1 MTEIVRRTGPHP
13 LTTAAATIA
22 LGLAV
27 GLAIGT
33 TGALV
38 AAAAGALVL
47 AVAASVF
54 ARRVS
59 QHPGYLG
66 IEVPAVLILISTL
79 VWRLRDTT
87 SLASQPLD
95 AAGILRLATLG
106 LGGMLGLLA
115 IMRGD
120 VRGLLARLR
129 GSRPLLIYTAYVG
142 VVYPVASR
150 RRSRSSRR
158 SGPRTSSRCS
168 S

>member
-1 MTEIVRRTGPHP
+1 MGDIARRTGPHP
-13 LTTAAATIA
+13 AVTGTATVA
-22 LGLAV
+22 LGVAV
-27 GLAIGT
+27 GFAVGT
-33 TGALV
+33 TGSLV
-38 AAAAGALVL
+38 AAAAGSLV
-47 AVAASVF
+47 VAIVASVF

-66 IEVPAVLILISTL
+66 IEVPAVLILISRL

-120 VRGLLARLR
+120 VRGMIGRLK
-129 GSRPLLIYTAYVG
+129 GSRPLWIYTAYIG
-142 VVYPVASR
+142 VVILGLLQSSFPFLTMFRAANLVAM
-150 RRSRSSRR
+150 
-158 SGPRTSSRCS
+158 
-168 S
+168 